1 MLDLL
6 TFTLVHVAISLLG
19 IIAGLVLV
27 GGLVAGVRLDRWFS
41 VFLVTTAFTSLTGFG
56 FPNASVTPAQIVGG
70 LSLVLLAAAAGA
82 RHWKKLAGPW
92 RTTFVVSS
100 IAALYLNMFVLVVQL
115 FAKTPALKELAP
127 TQSEAPFAI
136 IQLLL
141 LALFVWLGRGAV
153 KGIHRGA
160 PSDPLASGAAPAIV

>member
-1 MLDLL
+1 MLDLS

-41 VFLVTTAFTSLTGFG
+41 LFLVTTAFTSLTGFG
-56 FPNASVTPAQIVGG
+56 FPNTSVTPAQVVGG
-70 LSLVLLAAAAGA
+70 LSLVILALAAAA
-82 RHWKKLAGPW
+82 RHWKKLAGAW
-92 RTTFVVSS
+92 RSAFVISS
-100 IAALYLNMFVLVVQL
+100 VAALYLNMFVLVVQL

-127 TQSEAPFAI
+127 TQSEAPFAAT
-136 IQLLL
+136 QVLL

-153 KGIHRGA
+153 AGIGRGV
-160 PSDPLASGAAPAIV
+160 PPGTVRPDPARAIV